1 MRTGLVLLA
10 AAAAL
15 LLAAVPAQGSPAVA
29 LIPGND
35 LLVFDTSDPA
45 TARSVGVFGLGAN
58 ETLRGV
64 DLRLADGQLY
74 GTTVT
79 AASGAN
85 SVLRTYRIDTQTGR
99 ATFVGATAAALAG
112 AGDIPTG
119 FALNPVVDRLRYM
132 NINDDNARLNPNDG
146 ALAANDTD
154 LTPAATTSVIGA
166 AYDRSVSGATA
177 TTLFAI
183 DQNTSQLAM
192 VGGVDGSPSANG
204 GIVTDLGALGFTL
217 HASNDGGFDIG
228 PDGVARAGLT
238 DGADNLTRLYTIN
251 LTTGQAT
258 AVGTIADG
266 GIEVRSLAILP
277 DPPPAAPPAPTPT
290 PTPAPAP
297 TVAPDRQAPFVLVA
311 LDRLPRLSA
320 LLRRGARFRFMCSE
334 ACTATATLRSG
345 RTLLASGRGTL
356 GAAAVGTLRFSRA
369 TGARARAI
377 RRLRRSRRSRVT
389 FSLTV
394 VDAAGNRRT
403 ERRTLTLL
411 R

>member
-1 MRTGLVLLA
+1 MRTPLVLLA
-10 AAAAL
+10 ATAAL
-15 LLAAVPAQGSPAVA
+15 LLAAAPAQASPAVA

-45 TARSVGVFGLGAN
+45 TVRSVGVFGLGAN

-204 GIVTDLGALGFTL
+204 GVVTDLGALGFTL

-238 DGADNLTRLYTIN
+238 DGADDLTR
-251 LTTGQAT
+251 TTHAIDDAT
-258 AVGTIADG
+258 QRLSRFLGAQSLLCAAHGAMVAAGLAAIGIPGALLWGALGGLLRFIPYVGPWIAAALP
-266 GIEVRSLAILP
+266 IALSLAAFPGWYATWFSAGYFAVYAVAFGASILGSVFV
-277 DPPPAAPPAPTPT
+277 TRIRS
-290 PTPAPAP
+290 
-297 TVAPDRQAPFVLVA
+297 VA
-311 LDRLPRLSA
+311 
-320 LLRRGARFRFMCSE
+320 
-334 ACTATATLRSG
+334 
-345 RTLLASGRGTL
+345 
-356 GAAAVGTLRFSRA
+356 
-369 TGARARAI
+369 
-377 RRLRRSRRSRVT
+377 
-389 FSLTV
+389 
-394 VDAAGNRRT
+394 
-403 ERRTLTLL
+403 
-411 R
+411 